1 VPPLAALVAAGFAE
15 AQKTEVKSEAQTEV
29 KSAAGAEASSS
40 KKRKSSSRSGGDDE
54 EVKAE
59 GADTRRKSRRIM
71 EQKEQKEQR
80 EIAPRYFVKAQEALV
95 RRSGGDEKV
104 RAMHIQTGV
113 AGLLRFSA
121 GLLMCLVAGFC
132 SMMIAEQIKE
142 RIARFGE
149 ALMENS
155 GYHRNF
161 LPGSVSRNNCCLFF
175 SLFDDAG
182 ETTDDDDID
191 YDEKMRVPD
200 FEDDRDKFVERTR
213 VMVMEMWQMVD
224 ENRRWF
230 VGGDVGG
237 SSSMKKAMEMKKAFA
252 VEFVEKVWE
261 YMALVPLVVG
271 GSGGDKAV
279 TKEEMLAALE

>member
-1 VPPLAALVAAGFAE
+1 M
-15 AQKTEVKSEAQTEV
+15 
-29 KSAAGAEASSS
+29 
-40 KKRKSSSRSGGDDE
+40 
-54 EVKAE
+54 KAE

-80 EIAPRYFVKAQEALV
+80 EIAPRYFVKAQEALA

-113 AGLLRFSA
+113 AGLLRFSV
-121 GLLMCLVAGFC
+121 GLLMCLVAGII
-132 SMMIAEQIKE
+132 SVVGDEIKE

-191 YDEKMRVPD
+191 YNEKMRVPD
-200 FEDDRDKFVERTR
+200 FDGDRDKFVERTR

-230 VGGDVGG
+230 VDDVGG
-237 SSSMKKAMEMKKAFA
+237 SSSSMKKAMEMKKAFA